1 MFFTLIKYI
10 FYKLNLSFPKFRNLM
25 FKKSFTFI
33 KKSMQ
38 NRIIISVSAIV
49 AIVLLF
55 KFCEFKKSDDSSIN
69 YNTNLIQQQIVN
81 VGKLVVTEGHFSEV
95 LTYKNQEKYLLDML
109 SFEKKALII
118 VNADV
123 TVAYDLRK
131 VTYNIDE
138 KNKTITIRNIPKE
151 EIKIAPDIQFYDV
164 EQSKL
169 NPFTGDDYNKINK
182 SVKANL
188 AKKIE
193 KSSLKTNAQNR
204 LISELSKILIL
215 TNTMGWKLQ
224 YEGKV
229 IENEKDFNQKI
240 KL

>member
-1 MFFTLIKYI
+1 MLKRILIGIAVIGGI
-10 FYKLNLSFPKFRNLM
+10 F
-25 FKKSFTFI
+25 
-33 KKSMQ
+33 
-38 NRIIISVSAIV
+38 
-49 AIVLLF
+49 LLF
-55 KFCEFKKSDDSSIN
+55 KYCDFKKNDDEDIT
-69 YNTNLIQQQIVN
+69 YNTNLIQQQILN

-95 LTYKNQEKYLLDML
+95 ITYKNQQKYLMDML
-109 SFEKKALII
+109 SFEKKALVV

-123 TVAYDLRK
+123 TVAYDLHK
-131 VTYNIDE
+131 MKYDIDE
-138 KNKTITIRNIPKE
+138 KNKTITIVSIPKE
-151 EIKIAPDIQFYDV
+151 EIKISPDIQFYDV

-204 LISELSKILIL
+204 LISELSKLLITTSQL
-215 TNTMGWKLQ
+215 GWTLK

-229 IENEKDFNQKI
+229 IESEKDFGKQI

>member
-1 MFFTLIKYI
+1 MQKRLLIGI
-10 FYKLNLSFPKFRNLM
+10 GV
-25 FKKSFTFI
+25 I
-33 KKSMQ
+33 VG
-38 NRIIISVSAIV
+38 II
-49 AIVLLF
+49 LLF
-55 KFCEFKKSDDSSIN
+55 KFCEFKKDDESDIN

-95 LTYKNQEKYLLDML
+95 ITYKNQQKYLMDMV
-109 SFEKKALII
+109 SFEKKALIV

-123 TVAYDLRK
+123 TVAYDLHK
-131 VTYNIDE
+131 MKYDIDE
-138 KNKTITIRNIPKE
+138 KNKTITIVSIPKE
-151 EIKIAPDIQFYDV
+151 EIKISPDIQFYDV

-188 AKKIE
+188 SKKIE
-193 KSSLKTNAQNR
+193 KSSLKSNAQNR

-229 IENEKDFNQKI
+229 IESEKDFSKQI

>member
-1 MFFTLIKYI
+1 MLKRILIGIAVIGGI
-10 FYKLNLSFPKFRNLM
+10 F
-25 FKKSFTFI
+25 
-33 KKSMQ
+33 
-38 NRIIISVSAIV
+38 
-49 AIVLLF
+49 LLF
-55 KFCEFKKSDDSSIN
+55 KYCDFKKNDDEDIT
-69 YNTNLIQQQIVN
+69 YNTNLIQQQILN

-95 LTYKNQEKYLLDML
+95 ITYKNQQKYLLDML
-109 SFEKKALII
+109 SFEKKALVV

-123 TVAYDLRK
+123 TVAYDLHK
-131 VTYNIDE
+131 MKYDIDE
-138 KNKTITIRNIPKE
+138 KNKTITIVSIPKE
-151 EIKIAPDIQFYDV
+151 EIKISPDIQFYDV

-193 KSSLKTNAQNR
+193 KSTLKTNAQNR

-229 IENEKDFNQKI
+229 IESEKDFGKQI

>member
-1 MFFTLIKYI
+1 MLRRLLIG
-10 FYKLNLSFPKFRNLM
+10 
-25 FKKSFTFI
+25 TG
-33 KKSMQ
+33 
-38 NRIIISVSAIV
+38 IIA

-55 KFCEFKKSDDSSIN
+55 KFCDFKKNDDADIS
-69 YNTNLIQQQIVN
+69 YNTNLIQQEIVN

-95 LTYKNQEKYLLDML
+95 ITYKNQQKYLLDMI
-109 SFEKKALII
+109 SFEKKALIV
-118 VNADV
+118 VNANV
-123 TVAYDLRK
+123 TVAYDLHK
-131 VTYNIDE
+131 MKYDIDE
-138 KNKTITIRNIPKE
+138 KNKTITIVSIPKE
-151 EIKIAPDIQFYDV
+151 EIKISPDIQFYDV

-215 TNTMGWKLQ
+215 TNTMGWKLR

-229 IENEKDFNQKI
+229 IESEKDFGQQI

>member
-1 MFFTLIKYI
+1 MLRRILIGIAVVGGI
-10 FYKLNLSFPKFRNLM
+10 F
-25 FKKSFTFI
+25 
-33 KKSMQ
+33 
-38 NRIIISVSAIV
+38 
-49 AIVLLF
+49 LLF
-55 KFCEFKKSDDSSIN
+55 KFCDFKKNDDEDIT
-69 YNTNLIQQQIVN
+69 YNTNLIQQQILN

-95 LTYKNQEKYLLDML
+95 ITYKNQQKYLLDML
-109 SFEKKALII
+109 SFEKKALVV

-123 TVAYDLRK
+123 TVAYDLHK
-131 VTYNIDE
+131 MKYDIDE
-138 KNKTITIRNIPKE
+138 KNKTITIVSIPKE
-151 EIKIAPDIQFYDV
+151 EIKISPDIQFYDV

-229 IENEKDFNQKI
+229 IESEKDFGKQI

>member
-1 MFFTLIKYI
+1 MLRRILIGI
-10 FYKLNLSFPKFRNLM
+10 G
-25 FKKSFTFI
+25 
-33 KKSMQ
+33 
-38 NRIIISVSAIV
+38 IIIGIF
-49 AIVLLF
+49 LLF
-55 KFCEFKKSDDSSIN
+55 KFCDFKKNDDEDIT
-69 YNTNLIQQQIVN
+69 YNTNLIQQQILN

-95 LTYKNQEKYLLDML
+95 ITYKNQQKYLLDML
-109 SFEKKALII
+109 SFEKKALVV

-123 TVAYDLRK
+123 TVAYDLHK
-131 VTYNIDE
+131 MKYDIDE
-138 KNKTITIRNIPKE
+138 KNKTITIVSIPKE
-151 EIKIAPDIQFYDV
+151 EIKISPDIQFYDV

-229 IENEKDFNQKI
+229 IESEKDFGQQI

>member
-1 MFFTLIKYI
+1 MLKRALVFIGLVVAVV
-10 FYKLNLSFPKFRNLM
+10 LSFKY
-25 FKKSFTFI
+25 
-33 KKSMQ
+33 
-38 NRIIISVSAIV
+38 
-49 AIVLLF
+49 
-55 KFCEFKKSDDSSIN
+55 CEFKKRDDAAIK

-95 LTYKNQEKYLLDML
+95 VTYKNKEEYLMGML
-109 SFEKKALII
+109 SFDKKALIV

-123 TVAYDLRK
+123 TVAYDLHK
-131 VTYNIDE
+131 MKYDIDE
-138 KNKTITIRNIPKE
+138 KNKTITIVYIPKE
-151 EIKIAPDIQFYDV
+151 EIKISPDIQFYDV

-193 KSSLKTNAQNR
+193 KSTLKTNAQNR
-204 LISELSKILIL
+204 LVSELSKFLIL
-215 TNTMGWKLQ
+215 TNSLGWTLK
-224 YEGKV
+224 YDGAV
-229 IENEKDFNQKI
+229 IESEKDFAQKV

>member
-1 MFFTLIKYI
+1 MLRRLLVFMGLIV
-10 FYKLNLSFPKFRNLM
+10 
-25 FKKSFTFI
+25 T
-33 KKSMQ
+33 
-38 NRIIISVSAIV
+38 V
-49 AIVLLF
+49 VLLF
-55 KFCEFKKSDDSSIN
+55 KYCEFKKEDDSAMD

-95 LTYKNQEKYLLDML
+95 VTYKNKAEYLMGIV
-109 SFEKKALII
+109 SFDKKALIV

-123 TVAYDLRK
+123 TVAYDLHK
-131 VTYNIDE
+131 MKYDIDE
-138 KNKTITIRNIPKE
+138 KNKTISILSIPKE
-151 EIKIAPDIQFYDV
+151 EIKISTDIQFYDV

-193 KSSLKTNAQNR
+193 KSTLKTNAQNR
-204 LISELSKILIL
+204 LVSELSKFLIL
-215 TNTMGWKLQ
+215 TNSLGWTLK
-224 YEGKV
+224 YEGVV
-229 IENEKDFNQKI
+229 IENEKDFGQKI

>member
-1 MFFTLIKYI
+1 MLRRILIAIAVIGGI
-10 FYKLNLSFPKFRNLM
+10 F
-25 FKKSFTFI
+25 
-33 KKSMQ
+33 
-38 NRIIISVSAIV
+38 
-49 AIVLLF
+49 LLF
-55 KFCEFKKSDDSSIN
+55 KYCDFKKNDDEDIS
-69 YNTNLIQQQIVN
+69 YNTNLIQQQILN

-95 LTYKNQEKYLLDML
+95 ITYKNQQKYLLDML
-109 SFEKKALII
+109 SFEKKALVI

-123 TVAYDLRK
+123 TVAYDLYK
-131 VTYNIDE
+131 MKYDIDE
-138 KNKTITIRNIPKE
+138 KNKTITIISIPKE
-151 EIKIAPDIQFYDV
+151 EIKISPDIQFYNV

-193 KSSLKTNAQNR
+193 KSTLKSNAQNR

-229 IENEKDFNQKI
+229 IESEKDFGQKI

>member
-1 MFFTLIKYI
+1 MQKRLLIGI
-10 FYKLNLSFPKFRNLM
+10 GV
-25 FKKSFTFI
+25 I
-33 KKSMQ
+33 VG
-38 NRIIISVSAIV
+38 II
-49 AIVLLF
+49 LLF
-55 KFCEFKKSDDSSIN
+55 KFCEFKKDDNSDIN

-95 LTYKNQEKYLLDML
+95 ITYKNQAKYLLDMV
-109 SFEKKALII
+109 SFEKKALIV

-123 TVAYDLRK
+123 TVAYDLHK
-131 VTYNIDE
+131 MKYDIDE
-138 KNKTITIRNIPKE
+138 KNKTITIVSIPKE
-151 EIKIAPDIQFYDV
+151 EIKISPDIQFYDV

-182 SVKANL
+182 SVRANL

-193 KSSLKTNAQNR
+193 KSSLKSNAQNR

-229 IENEKDFNQKI
+229 IESEKDFSKQI